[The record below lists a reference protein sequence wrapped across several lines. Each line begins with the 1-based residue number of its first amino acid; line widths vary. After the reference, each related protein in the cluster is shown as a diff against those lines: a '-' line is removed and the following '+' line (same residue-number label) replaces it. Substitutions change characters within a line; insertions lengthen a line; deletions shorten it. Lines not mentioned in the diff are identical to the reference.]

1 MAKVKKKKPSGK
13 FTWRYGIVD
22 LGTKKEPWFELRE
35 VHMSGKKVTGHSAPV
50 LGSEKVKNVEKILR
64 LILKDIK
71 GLKVIK
77 AKPIKDISLQ
87 ISPIYPV

>member
-13 FTWRYGIVD
+13 FTWRYGVVNM
-22 LGTKKEPWFELRE
+22 GTKKEPWFELRE

-50 LGSEKVKNVEKILR
+50 IGSEEAKDVEKILK
-64 LILKDIK
+64 LILKDVK
-71 GLKVIK
+71 TSKVIK
-77 AKPIKDISLQ
+77 AKPLKGASLQ